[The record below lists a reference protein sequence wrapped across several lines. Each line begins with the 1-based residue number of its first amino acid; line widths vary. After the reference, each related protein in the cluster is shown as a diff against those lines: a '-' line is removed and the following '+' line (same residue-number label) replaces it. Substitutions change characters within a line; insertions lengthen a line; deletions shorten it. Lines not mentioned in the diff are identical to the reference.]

1 MNEYSVTVQRT
12 VIGVKITVLSPDD
25 TEYYLSIVNADITD
39 GTAAQIVKQ
48 LVASVEGVFLKEGE
62 SE

>member
-48 LVASVEGVFLKEGE
+48 LVASVEGVFLREGDPE
-62 SE
+62 

>member
-12 VIGVKITVLSPDD
+12 VIGVKITILSPDD

-48 LVASVEGVFLKEGE
+48 LVASVEGVFLREGDPE
-62 SE
+62 

>member
-12 VIGVKITVLSPDD
+12 IIGVKITILSPDD

-48 LVASVEGVFLKEGE
+48 LVASVEGVFLREGDPE
-62 SE
+62 